1 MKKKIALLLI
11 ITIISSFCPM
21 PNHFIM
27 TASAAN
33 QTYFYGFEDNALPSE
48 MSLTYCKPYS
58 FSNGI
63 MSITPQNDDPQISL
77 NKTFS
82 GDEINQIKIRMYHNL
97 TTRSDGKDLY
107 QIQVYYMLSY
117 FV

>member
-1 MKKKIALLLI
+1 
-11 ITIISSFCPM
+11 M

-48 MSLTYCKPYS
+48 MSLTYCESYS

-63 MSITPQNDDPQISL
+63 MSITPQNDDPGITL

-82 GDEINQIKIRMYHNL
+82 ADEVNQIKI
-97 TTRSDGKDLY
+97 
-107 QIQVYYMLSY
+107 
-117 FV
+117 

>member
-1 MKKKIALLLI
+1 MICTL
-11 ITIISSFCPM
+11 CPAF
-21 PNHFIM
+21 PFSAVT

-63 MSITPQNDDPQISL
+63 MSITPQNDDPGITL

-82 GDEINQIKIRMYHNL
+82 ADEVNQLRVRMRY
-97 TTRSDGKDLY
+97 DLIARTD
-107 QIQVYYMLSY
+107 QKPILQMQQ
-117 FV
+117 